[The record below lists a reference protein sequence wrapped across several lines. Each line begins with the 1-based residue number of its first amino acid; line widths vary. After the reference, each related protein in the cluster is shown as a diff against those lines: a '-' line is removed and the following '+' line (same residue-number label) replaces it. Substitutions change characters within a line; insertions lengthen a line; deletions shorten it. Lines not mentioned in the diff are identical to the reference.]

1 MYLWFMKTWV
11 KYVSVLGFII
21 LYGLE
26 ISFYVQPRYSLESDV
41 SLINES
47 SVIRDN
53 SDHRT
58 SDIYSDS
65 SSNVVNIAPQSYA
78 GFSIFQN
85 KIQNF
90 THFAILSEQ
99 VKFFTFLQFEDFSLL
114 LMRSFQKTD
123 IIFPFHS
130 FW

>member
-1 MYLWFMKTWV
+1 MKTWV
-11 KYVSVLGFII
+11 RYISVLGFII

-26 ISFYVQPRYSLESDV
+26 ISFYVQTRYSQESDA
-41 SLINES
+41 SLLNES
-47 SVIRDN
+47 SIIREN
-53 SDHRT
+53 ADHRT

-65 SSNVVNIAPQSYA
+65 SSNVVNIAPQSYV
-78 GFSIFQN
+78 GFSIFLN

-99 VKFFTFLQFEDFSLL
+99 VKFITFLQFEDFSIL

>member
-1 MYLWFMKTWV
+1 MKTWV
-11 KYVSVLGFII
+11 RCISILGFLI

-26 ISFYVQPRYSLESDV
+26 ISFYVQPRQSQDSDV
-41 SLINES
+41 SLLIETS
-47 SVIRDN
+47 AIREN
-53 SDHRT
+53 ADHRT

-65 SSNVVNIAPQSYA
+65 SSNVVNIAPQSYVS
-78 GFSIFQN
+78 FSIFLN

-90 THFAILSEQ
+90 TQFAFLSEQ
-99 VKFFTFLQFEDFSLL
+99 VKFFTFLQFEEFWLL

>member
-1 MYLWFMKTWV
+1 MKTWV
-11 KYVSVLGFII
+11 RCISILGFLI

-26 ISFYVQPRYSLESDV
+26 INFYVQPRYSQESDA
-41 SLINES
+41 SLLNES

-53 SDHRT
+53 ADHRT

-65 SSNVVNIAPQSYA
+65 SSNVVNIAPQSYV
-78 GFSIFQN
+78 GFSIFLN

-90 THFAILSEQ
+90 TQFAILSEQ
-99 VKFFTFLQFEDFSLL
+99 VKFFTFLQFEEFWLL

>member
-11 KYVSVLGFII
+11 RYISVLGFII

-26 ISFYVQPRYSLESDV
+26 ISFYVQPRHSQESDV
-41 SLINES
+41 SILNES

-53 SDHRT
+53 SEHRT

-65 SSNVVNIAPQSYA
+65 SSNVVNIAPQFYA
-78 GFSIFQN
+78 GFSIFLN

>member
-1 MYLWFMKTWV
+1 MYLCFVKTWV
-11 KYVSVLGFII
+11 RYISVLGFII

-26 ISFYVQPRYSLESDV
+26 ISFYVLPRYTQESDV

-53 SDHRT
+53 TDHLS
-58 SDIYSDS
+58 SDIYFDS
-65 SSNVVNIAPQSYA
+65 SSNVVVIAPQFNA

-99 VKFFTFLQFEDFSLL
+99 IKFLTFLQFEDFSLL

>member
-1 MYLWFMKTWV
+1 MKTWV
-11 KYVSVLGFII
+11 RYISVLGFLI

-26 ISFYVQPRYSLESDV
+26 ISFYVQPRNSQESDA
-41 SLINES
+41 SLLNES

-53 SDHRT
+53 ANHRT

-65 SSNVVNIAPQSYA
+65 SSNVVNIAPQSYV
-78 GFSIFQN
+78 GFSIFLN

-90 THFAILSEQ
+90 TQFAILSEQ